1 VLDYVLIERF
11 LIALLLG
18 AAIGL
23 EREFQH
29 QREKVKDFAGFRT
42 FILIAL
48 LGALVGYLSEE
59 LNSNALLIAT
69 LVAFMVLLVACYLVV
84 SLEEKRIG
92 ATTEMSAL
100 ITFFLGIL
108 VLKGFIILSVI
119 IAIIVAALLAY
130 KPQMHK
136 FARKIEAVELYSTL
150 KFGLISLVVLP
161 LLPNKGYTLL
171 DIPILHEIIESIPTL
186 ALILA
191 QIDVLNPFKIW
202 LMVVF
207 IAGISFVGYILIK
220 TVGAKAGLGLTG
232 FMGGLISS
240 TAVTS
245 SLSIESKR
253 AKKLVNV
260 FVFGTIIAS
269 CTMYFRVLFEVLVL
283 NKSLLKYLIVP
294 IGLMAVVGLGYCL
307 YLYLQKKKPSKNTKH
322 FEFNSPFAL
331 GPALKFGL
339 FFGFVLYIAK
349 LFQILFGDTG
359 IYIASLLSGLA
370 DVDAITI
377 TMASLAN
384 TGDVTSVVAVSAI
397 TIAVCSN
404 TVVKGGIAYLFGAK
418 EFGMIIMK
426 VFGAMLAVA
435 LIAILIM

>member
-1 VLDYVLIERF
+1 VLDYILIERF

-29 QREKVKDFAGFRT
+29 QREKTKDFAGFRT
-42 FILIAL
+42 FILIAIF
-48 LGALVGYLSEE
+48 GALVGYISEQIE
-59 LNSNALLIAT
+59 SPALIIAS
-69 LVAFMVLLVACYLVV
+69 LVAFMLLVIAGYVIV
-84 SLEEKRIG
+84 SIDEKRIG
-92 ATTEMSAL
+92 ATTEMSAI
-100 ITFFLGIL
+100 ITFVLGIL
-108 VLKGFIILSVI
+108 VLKGHIIISVI

-130 KPQMHK
+130 KLQMHK

-171 DIPILHEIIESIPTL
+171 DIPVLHEIIESFPSV

-253 AKKLVNV
+253 AKKIVNV

-283 NKSLLKYLIVP
+283 NKSLLTHLIVP

-307 YLYLQKKKPSKNTKH
+307 YLYLQKTKKHTKKH

-435 LIAILIM
+435 LLAILIM

>member
-1 VLDYVLIERF
+1 MLDYVLIERF

>member
-1 VLDYVLIERF
+1 LLDYILIERF

-29 QREKVKDFAGFRT
+29 QREKTKDFAGFRT
-42 FILIAL
+42 FILIAIF
-48 LGALVGYLSEE
+48 GALIGYISEQIE
-59 LNSNALLIAT
+59 SPALIIAS
-69 LVAFMVLLVACYLVV
+69 LVSFMLLVIAGYVIV
-84 SLEEKRIG
+84 SIDEKRIG
-92 ATTEMSAL
+92 ATTEMSAI
-100 ITFFLGIL
+100 ITFVLGIL
-108 VLKGFIILSVI
+108 VLKGHIIISVI

-130 KPQMHK
+130 KLQMHK

-150 KFGLISLVVLP
+150 KFALISLVVLP

-171 DIPILHEIIESIPTL
+171 DIPVLHEIIESFPSV

-245 SLSIESKR
+245 SLAIESKR
-253 AKKLVNV
+253 AKKIVNV

-283 NKSLLKYLIVP
+283 NKSLLKHLIVP

-307 YLYLQKKKPSKNTKH
+307 YLYLQKKKTTKNTKH

-359 IYIASLLSGLA
+359 IYIASLVSGLA